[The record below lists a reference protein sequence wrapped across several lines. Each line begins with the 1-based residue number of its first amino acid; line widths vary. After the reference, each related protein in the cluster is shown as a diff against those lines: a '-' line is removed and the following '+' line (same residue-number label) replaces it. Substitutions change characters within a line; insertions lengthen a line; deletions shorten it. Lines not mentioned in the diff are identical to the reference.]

1 MPVTQLPI
9 TGAPTKRDAILEGA
23 LDLFAEHGFDATPV
37 PMIAERAGVG
47 AGTIYRYF
55 ESKEALV
62 NALYQQWK
70 GELWRYLVAETPAG
84 INARESFR
92 HWWRGLWR
100 FATEHPRAF
109 AFLETQHHAPYLDD
123 ESLAIGAEI
132 ASGARAFIERA
143 QATGQVRGI
152 DPATLIAMVLGS
164 FTGLVKAAG
173 PGGLAFDEERIAETE
188 QAMWDMLK
196 T

>member
-9 TGAPTKRDAILEGA
+9 TDAPTKRDAILEAA

-55 ESKEALV
+55 DSKEDLV
-62 NALYQQWK
+62 NTLYQQWK
-70 GELWRYLVAETPAG
+70 GELWRFLVSETPAG

-109 AFLETQHHAPYLDD
+109 AFLETQHHNPYLTD
-123 ESLAIGAEI
+123 ESHAAGAEI
-132 ASGARAFIERA
+132 GAGARAFIERA
-143 QATGQVRGI
+143 QATGQIRKVTP
-152 DPATLIAMVLGS
+152 DTLIALVLGA

-173 PGGLAFDEERIAETE
+173 PQGLAFDEERMVETE
-188 QAMWDMLK
+188 EAMWDMLK